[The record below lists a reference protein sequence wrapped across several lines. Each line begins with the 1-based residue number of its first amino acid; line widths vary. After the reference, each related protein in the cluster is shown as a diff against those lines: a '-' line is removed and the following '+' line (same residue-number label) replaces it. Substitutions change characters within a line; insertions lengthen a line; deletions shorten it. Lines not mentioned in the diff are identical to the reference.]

1 MNERWMKDMQDRFA
15 DFEKP
20 VPEGLLA
27 DVQREMQRRGLV
39 PVEEPTKKGKLI
51 PMWVKGA
58 AVAASV
64 AVTLGVGALLL
75 TNQDEGLNGADG
87 FDEMGKVAGTIQTS
101 NYIYEEKEVVS
112 DSIAPVETV
121 ANMKNHVAQLLAG
134 IKRDDDYGQTMH
146 DEQIEN
152 VMTEEQDSFEDNTLP
167 ADELAQT
174 QPSISSSSNGQE
186 PSLTQRKTTEQGN
199 RQKSLNP
206 SYPNYGR
213 RSESKGKRWEIGAN
227 IAGMQ
232 SLSSPT
238 YKFLA
243 YANALTNADQAYF
256 EDHVGTSNADVGE
269 STLEAMPQKGISIN
283 YNNSNIATTR
293 SQNNSIVFV
302 NKELRSMYVDAHHR
316 QPVKVGL
323 SVRYH
328 LNNRWSIQTGI
339 DYSYHSSDVIKQIED
354 SQIQG
359 EQKLHFVGV
368 PVALSYSLWSP
379 GKFNFY
385 LTAGGEVEKLVK
397 GTQTTKS
404 RTSNFTDK
412 VERVNVK
419 EKPWQFS
426 FVGSGGVQFN
436 VNHLLS
442 IYAEPGIGY
451 YFDNRSSLPVI
462 YQEKPVNFNLNM
474 GIRFNINE

>member
-1 MNERWMKDMQDRFA
+1 MNERWMKDMRDRFD

-20 VPEGLLA
+20 APEGLLA

-39 PVEEPTKKGKLI
+39 PVEEPVKKGRLI
-51 PMWVKGA
+51 PMWIRGA
-58 AVAASV
+58 ATAASV
-64 AVTLGVGALLL
+64 AVLLGVGALLL
-75 TNQDEGLNGADG
+75 TNQGNDGLNGT
-87 FDEMGKVAGTIQTS
+87 EELNEIGKAAETIQTS
-101 NYIYEEKEVVS
+101 NYIYEEKEVESEPIVPS
-112 DSIAPVETV
+112 EAIV
-121 ANMKNHVAQLLAG
+121 AKDNLVAQSFVDRELAG
-134 IKRDDDYGQTMH
+134 DNRQTKR
-146 DEQIEN
+146 DEQIES
-152 VMTEEQDSFEDNTLP
+152 VMTEGQVSSNDNTIS
-167 ADELAQT
+167 ADELAQAQSEVT
-174 QPSISSSSNGQE
+174 TSTVQE
-186 PSLTQRKTTEQGN
+186 PSATNRKTSG
-199 RQKSLNP
+199 RDDGQKSLNP
-206 SYPNYGR
+206 YSPNYRHRPKSRG
-213 RSESKGKRWEIGAN
+213 SRWEVGAN

-256 EDHVGTSNADVGE
+256 EDHVGVNNVDASDSQV
-269 STLEAMPQKGISIN
+269 EATPKQGISSK
-283 YNNSNIATTR
+283 YNNLDIANTR

-302 NKELRSMYVDAHHR
+302 NKELHSMYVDAHHR

-328 LNNRWSIQTGI
+328 LNDRWSIQTGI
-339 DYSYHSSDVIKQIED
+339 DYSYHSSDVIKQIEN

-404 RTSNFTDK
+404 QTSNLTDK

-442 IYAEPGIGY
+442 IYAEPGVGY
-451 YFDNRSSLPVI
+451 YFDNKSSLPVI